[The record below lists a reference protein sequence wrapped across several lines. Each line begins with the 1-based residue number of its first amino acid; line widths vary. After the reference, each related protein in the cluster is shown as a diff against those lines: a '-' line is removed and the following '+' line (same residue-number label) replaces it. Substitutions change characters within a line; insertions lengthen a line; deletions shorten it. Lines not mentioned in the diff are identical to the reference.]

1 MKFFPR
7 AMFLLFSVLLPASMA
22 VAQVSQ
28 SNQKLTSE
36 GTTALSSPPA
46 GAVLNDDLLFKPSQ
60 EVDHQVG
67 PVVSNAPLTVPG
79 PAAQGAPAPS
89 TSSTGFNGIS
99 HFDQRIAGTGI
110 YTNTQFSLEPPD
122 QGLAA
127 GNGFI
132 LEIVNDALAVYSQH
146 THALLLGPTPANQ
159 FFKRSP
165 EVIRSSPPVFGDF
178 LSDPRAY
185 FDRQT
190 RRWFLTILEIDT
202 NPKNGAFQKHSRV
215 LLAVSQTSDP
225 TGQFNLF
232 SIDTTDDG
240 TNGTPSHPNCPC
252 FGDQPLLGS
261 NADGIF
267 VSTNEFGL
275 RRGFNGAQIYAL
287 SKEELAEGESPT
299 VVHLDNLPFPEGI
312 PFSIQ
317 PAVSRSRHSEHG
329 DWDDHD
335 SRGVEFLVSVPNI
348 TLLFDNRL
356 AVWSLS
362 NTRSLKLDTPH
373 LTLQHVII
381 PSETFGVPP
390 DAEQKAGPLFLG
402 GLLGDPEEL
411 IATNEQRMQQVQFV
425 NGELWAA
432 LTTSVSQGP
441 NCVTGFES
449 DCKAGIAWF
458 TIRPRADEDGLQAEV
473 WKQGYISVQGEN
485 VFYPSVAIGEDGRG
499 IIAFALSGHDFFP
512 STAFARVSH
521 RGTGPVRIAANGVG
535 PDDGFSGY
543 IAPNIQGSGRWGDY
557 SAAAVVD
564 EGTIWFATEYIPGGP
579 RTLLANWGTFIGRV
593 RVDDDDD

>member
-1 MKFFPR
+1 MKLLPR
-7 AMFLLFSVLLPASMA
+7 SMTLLFSILLLASMA
-22 VAQVSQ
+22 VAQASQ
-28 SNQKLTSE
+28 TNQKLTSE
-36 GTTALSSPPA
+36 GTTALSFPPA
-46 GAVLNDDLLFKPSQ
+46 AGALTEDLFIKPTQ

-67 PVVSNAPLTVPG
+67 PLIPNPALSVPG
-79 PAAQGAPAPS
+79 PIAEGAPAAG
-89 TSSTGFNGIS
+89 SSSSGFNGIS
-99 HFDQRIAGTGI
+99 HFDQRTAGTGI
-110 YTNTQFSLEPPD
+110 YANTQFSLEPPD
-122 QGLAA
+122 QALAA

-132 LEIVNDALAVYSQH
+132 LEAVNDALAVYSQH
-146 THALLLGPTPANQ
+146 THALLLGPTPMSQ

-165 EVIRSSPPVFGDF
+165 EVIRSNPPVFGDF

-185 FDRQT
+185 FDPQT
-190 RRWFLTILEIDT
+190 RRWFVTILEIDT
-202 NPKNGAFQKHSRV
+202 NPKNGATQKHSRV
-215 LLAVSQTSDP
+215 LLAVSQTADP
-225 TGQFNLF
+225 TGTFNLF

-261 NADGIF
+261 NHDGIF
-267 VSTNEFGL
+267 ISTNEFGL
-275 RRGFNGAQIYAL
+275 TRGFNGAQLYAL
-287 SKEELAEGESPT
+287 SKEELAEGEAT
-299 VVHLDNLPFPEGI
+299 TAVHLDNLPFPEGI

-317 PAVSRSRHSEHG
+317 PAISRSERGHGG
-329 DWDDHD
+329 DWDDDDAH
-335 SRGVEFLVSVPNI
+335 GVEFLVSVPNI

-362 NTRSLKLDTPH
+362 NTRSLRSNSPH
-373 LTLQHVII
+373 LHLNHVII

-390 DAEQKAGPLFLG
+390 DAEQKAGPIPLG
-402 GLLGDPEEL
+402 SALGDPEEL
-411 IATNEQRMQQVQFV
+411 LATNDQRMQQVLFV
-425 NGELWAA
+425 DGKLWAA

-458 TIRPRADEDGLQAEV
+458 AIGASFGEHGLHAGV
-473 WKQGYISVQGEN
+473 HRQGYISVQGEN

-499 IIAFALSGHDFFP
+499 IIGFALSGHDFFP
-512 STAFARVSH
+512 STAFARIGH
-521 RGTGPVRIAANGVG
+521 GGTGPVRIAAAGVA

-543 IAPNIQGSGRWGDY
+543 VAPNIQGSGRWGDY

-564 EGTIWFATEYIPGGP
+564 EGRIWFATEYIPGGV
-579 RTLLANWGTFIGRV
+579 RTLLANWGTFIGQV